1 MRTSL
6 DCLPCIV
13 RQAAD
18 ASRMVTDDDGV
29 VLEIMKIVFDRLAR
43 ADLSVTPPEI
53 VRAVHAVIR
62 RELHDADPFL
72 SIKRKSTQRA
82 LDIAASAR
90 EAIRNA
96 GNPFAAALAFSI
108 AGNIL
113 DFGMR
118 SEWNEAII
126 TDSFSKALERSTA
139 FDAEALARLRDEI
152 AAADTVLVLGDNAG
166 EAVFDRLLIEHF
178 PRRKNVHYAVK
189 ASPVINDATW
199 EDAAAAGID
208 EVAAIVSNG
217 ADIPGTVLWECSA
230 EFQRIF
236 HAADVVISKGQGNFE
251 TLNEDPRKI
260 WFLFQVKCPVIANHY
275 SFSVG
280 DWMLLEKNGSCNEQD
295 GLHSS

>member
-13 RQAAD
+13 RQAVD
-18 ASRMVTDDDGV
+18 ASRMVTDDEAA
-29 VLEIMKIVFDRLAR
+29 LLKIMKLVFEKLAH
-43 ADLSVTPPEI
+43 ADLSATPPEI
-53 VRAVHAVIR
+53 VREVHAVIR

-72 SIKRKSTQRA
+72 PIKKKSTQRA
-82 LDIAASAR
+82 LDIAASAKL
-90 EAIRNA
+90 AIERA

-118 SEWNEAII
+118 SDWNEAII
-126 TDSFSKALERSTA
+126 SESFSKALERSIK
-139 FDAEALARLRDEI
+139 FDDAVLARLHDEI
-152 AAADTVLVLGDNAG
+152 ATANMVLVLGDNAG

-178 PRRKNVHYAVK
+178 PQRKNVFYAVK
-189 ASPVINDATW
+189 SSPVINDATR
-199 EDAAAAGID
+199 EDAVAAGID

-217 ADIPGTVLWECSA
+217 ADIPGTILGECSA
-230 EFQRIF
+230 EFLRIF

-251 TLNEDPRKI
+251 TLNEDERKI

-275 SFSVG
+275 EYSVG
-280 DWMLLEKNGSCNEQD
+280 DWMVLEKEKK
-295 GLHSS
+295 